1 MDFLLDALTDWLKEM
16 LVGGI
21 MSNLSGMFDSVNQQV
36 ADIATQVGQT
46 PQGWNGSIFSMIQN
60 LSNSIMVPI
69 AGVILAIVMT
79 LELIQMI
86 TDKNNLHD
94 VDTWMIFKW
103 VFKSA
108 AAILIVSNTWNI
120 VMGVFDAA
128 QSVVAQAAGIIGS
141 DASID
146 ISSVMTDME
155 SRLMDMDLGPLFG
168 LWFQSLF
175 IGITMWAL
183 YICIFIVI
191 YGRMIE
197 IYLVTSVAP
206 IPMATM
212 MGKEWGGMATIG
224 LSKPYYAIYAE
235 AGGVVS
241 YSDGAVM
248 GKATEANISI
258 ETTEDNNL
266 YGDNG
271 LAETDRRFAN
281 GTLTL
286 STTDLS
292 QEVSKAILG
301 LTEQAITGIDGVTD
315 TSVKELV
322 YDDAQVTPYLGVGFI
337 IKKKVNGV
345 YKWRGVVLPKIM
357 FSVPEDAATTQG
369 ESIEWQTPE
378 LTGAIMRDDSATH
391 VWKKEA
397 TFTTEA
403 QAEAYIKARLGIT
416 A

>member
-1 MDFLLDALTDWLKEM
+1 
-16 LVGGI
+16 
-21 MSNLSGMFDSVNQQV
+21 
-36 ADIATQVGQT
+36 
-46 PQGWNGSIFSMIQN
+46 
-60 LSNSIMVPI
+60 
-69 AGVILAIVMT
+69 
-79 LELIQMI
+79 
-86 TDKNNLHD
+86 
-94 VDTWMIFKW
+94 
-103 VFKSA
+103 
-108 AAILIVSNTWNI
+108 
-120 VMGVFDAA
+120 
-128 QSVVAQAAGIIGS
+128 
-141 DASID
+141 
-146 ISSVMTDME
+146 
-155 SRLMDMDLGPLFG
+155 
-168 LWFQSLF
+168 
-175 IGITMWAL
+175 
-183 YICIFIVI
+183 
-191 YGRMIE
+191 
-197 IYLVTSVAP
+197 
-206 IPMATM
+206 
-212 MGKEWGGMATIG
+212 MATIG

-271 LAETDRRFAN
+271 LAETDRCFAN

-301 LTEQAITGIDGVTD
+301 LTEQAITGVDGVTD

-322 YDDAQVTPYLGVGFI
+322 YDDTQVTPYLGVGFI
-337 IKKKVNGV
+337 IKKKVNGA

-397 TFTTEA
+397 TFTSEA

>member
-1 MDFLLDALTDWLKEM
+1 
-16 LVGGI
+16 
-21 MSNLSGMFDSVNQQV
+21 
-36 ADIATQVGQT
+36 
-46 PQGWNGSIFSMIQN
+46 
-60 LSNSIMVPI
+60 
-69 AGVILAIVMT
+69 
-79 LELIQMI
+79 
-86 TDKNNLHD
+86 
-94 VDTWMIFKW
+94 
-103 VFKSA
+103 
-108 AAILIVSNTWNI
+108 
-120 VMGVFDAA
+120 
-128 QSVVAQAAGIIGS
+128 
-141 DASID
+141 
-146 ISSVMTDME
+146 
-155 SRLMDMDLGPLFG
+155 
-168 LWFQSLF
+168 
-175 IGITMWAL
+175 
-183 YICIFIVI
+183 
-191 YGRMIE
+191 
-197 IYLVTSVAP
+197 
-206 IPMATM
+206 
-212 MGKEWGGMATIG
+212 MATIG

-241 YSDGAVM
+241 YSEGAVM

-301 LTEQAITGIDGVTD
+301 LTEQAITGVDGVTD

-322 YDDAQVTPYLGVGFI
+322 YDDTQVTPYLGVGFI
-337 IKKKVNGV
+337 IKKKVNGA

-397 TFTTEA
+397 TFTSEA

>member
-1 MDFLLDALTDWLKEM
+1 
-16 LVGGI
+16 
-21 MSNLSGMFDSVNQQV
+21 
-36 ADIATQVGQT
+36 
-46 PQGWNGSIFSMIQN
+46 
-60 LSNSIMVPI
+60 
-69 AGVILAIVMT
+69 
-79 LELIQMI
+79 
-86 TDKNNLHD
+86 
-94 VDTWMIFKW
+94 
-103 VFKSA
+103 
-108 AAILIVSNTWNI
+108 
-120 VMGVFDAA
+120 
-128 QSVVAQAAGIIGS
+128 
-141 DASID
+141 
-146 ISSVMTDME
+146 
-155 SRLMDMDLGPLFG
+155 
-168 LWFQSLF
+168 
-175 IGITMWAL
+175 
-183 YICIFIVI
+183 
-191 YGRMIE
+191 
-197 IYLVTSVAP
+197 
-206 IPMATM
+206 
-212 MGKEWGGMATIG
+212 MATIG

-322 YDDAQVTPYLGVGFI
+322 YDDTQVTPYLGVSFI
-337 IKKKVNGV
+337 IKKKVNGA

-391 VWKKEA
+391 AWKKEA
-397 TFTTEA
+397 TFTSEA

>member
-1 MDFLLDALTDWLKEM
+1 M
-16 LVGGI
+16 
-21 MSNLSGMFDSVNQQV
+21 
-36 ADIATQVGQT
+36 
-46 PQGWNGSIFSMIQN
+46 
-60 LSNSIMVPI
+60 
-69 AGVILAIVMT
+69 
-79 LELIQMI
+79 
-86 TDKNNLHD
+86 
-94 VDTWMIFKW
+94 
-103 VFKSA
+103 
-108 AAILIVSNTWNI
+108 
-120 VMGVFDAA
+120 
-128 QSVVAQAAGIIGS
+128 
-141 DASID
+141 
-146 ISSVMTDME
+146 
-155 SRLMDMDLGPLFG
+155 
-168 LWFQSLF
+168 
-175 IGITMWAL
+175 
-183 YICIFIVI
+183 
-191 YGRMIE
+191 
-197 IYLVTSVAP
+197 
-206 IPMATM
+206 
-212 MGKEWGGMATIG
+212 
-224 LSKPYYAIYAE
+224 SKPYYAIYAE

-337 IKKKVNGV
+337 IKKKVNGA
-345 YKWRGVVLPKIM
+345 YKWRGVVLPKVM

-378 LTGAIMRDDSATH
+378 LTGTIMRDDSATH

-403 QAEAYIKARLGIT
+403 QAEAYIKARLGI
-416 A
+416 AA

>member
-1 MDFLLDALTDWLKEM
+1 
-16 LVGGI
+16 
-21 MSNLSGMFDSVNQQV
+21 
-36 ADIATQVGQT
+36 
-46 PQGWNGSIFSMIQN
+46 
-60 LSNSIMVPI
+60 
-69 AGVILAIVMT
+69 
-79 LELIQMI
+79 
-86 TDKNNLHD
+86 
-94 VDTWMIFKW
+94 
-103 VFKSA
+103 
-108 AAILIVSNTWNI
+108 
-120 VMGVFDAA
+120 
-128 QSVVAQAAGIIGS
+128 
-141 DASID
+141 
-146 ISSVMTDME
+146 
-155 SRLMDMDLGPLFG
+155 
-168 LWFQSLF
+168 
-175 IGITMWAL
+175 
-183 YICIFIVI
+183 
-191 YGRMIE
+191 
-197 IYLVTSVAP
+197 
-206 IPMATM
+206 
-212 MGKEWGGMATIG
+212 MATIG

-258 ETTEDNNL
+258 ETTKDNNL

-322 YDDAQVTPYLGVGFI
+322 YDDGQVTPYLGVGFI

>member
-1 MDFLLDALTDWLKEM
+1 
-16 LVGGI
+16 
-21 MSNLSGMFDSVNQQV
+21 
-36 ADIATQVGQT
+36 
-46 PQGWNGSIFSMIQN
+46 
-60 LSNSIMVPI
+60 
-69 AGVILAIVMT
+69 
-79 LELIQMI
+79 
-86 TDKNNLHD
+86 
-94 VDTWMIFKW
+94 
-103 VFKSA
+103 
-108 AAILIVSNTWNI
+108 
-120 VMGVFDAA
+120 
-128 QSVVAQAAGIIGS
+128 
-141 DASID
+141 
-146 ISSVMTDME
+146 
-155 SRLMDMDLGPLFG
+155 
-168 LWFQSLF
+168 
-175 IGITMWAL
+175 
-183 YICIFIVI
+183 
-191 YGRMIE
+191 
-197 IYLVTSVAP
+197 
-206 IPMATM
+206 
-212 MGKEWGGMATIG
+212 MATIG
-224 LSKPYYAIYAE
+224 LSKPYYAIYSE
-235 AGGVVS
+235 TGGVVS

-292 QEVSKAILG
+292 QSVSAAILG
-301 LTEQAITGIDGVTD
+301 IKETELTGIDGVTD

-322 YDDAQVTPYLGVGFI
+322 YDDLQQSPYLGIGFI
-337 IKKKVNGV
+337 IKKKVNGAD
-345 YKWRGVVLPKIM
+345 KWRGVVLPKVM

>member
-1 MDFLLDALTDWLKEM
+1 
-16 LVGGI
+16 
-21 MSNLSGMFDSVNQQV
+21 
-36 ADIATQVGQT
+36 
-46 PQGWNGSIFSMIQN
+46 
-60 LSNSIMVPI
+60 
-69 AGVILAIVMT
+69 
-79 LELIQMI
+79 
-86 TDKNNLHD
+86 
-94 VDTWMIFKW
+94 
-103 VFKSA
+103 
-108 AAILIVSNTWNI
+108 
-120 VMGVFDAA
+120 
-128 QSVVAQAAGIIGS
+128 
-141 DASID
+141 
-146 ISSVMTDME
+146 
-155 SRLMDMDLGPLFG
+155 
-168 LWFQSLF
+168 
-175 IGITMWAL
+175 
-183 YICIFIVI
+183 
-191 YGRMIE
+191 
-197 IYLVTSVAP
+197 
-206 IPMATM
+206 
-212 MGKEWGGMATIG
+212 MATIG

-315 TSVKELV
+315 TSGKELV

-337 IKKKVNGV
+337 IKKKVNGA
-345 YKWRGVVLPKIM
+345 YKWRGVVLPKVM

-378 LTGAIMRDDSATH
+378 LTGTIMRDDSATH

-403 QAEAYIKARLGIT
+403 QAEAYIKARLGI
-416 A
+416 AA

>member
-1 MDFLLDALTDWLKEM
+1 
-16 LVGGI
+16 
-21 MSNLSGMFDSVNQQV
+21 
-36 ADIATQVGQT
+36 
-46 PQGWNGSIFSMIQN
+46 
-60 LSNSIMVPI
+60 
-69 AGVILAIVMT
+69 
-79 LELIQMI
+79 
-86 TDKNNLHD
+86 
-94 VDTWMIFKW
+94 
-103 VFKSA
+103 
-108 AAILIVSNTWNI
+108 
-120 VMGVFDAA
+120 
-128 QSVVAQAAGIIGS
+128 
-141 DASID
+141 
-146 ISSVMTDME
+146 
-155 SRLMDMDLGPLFG
+155 
-168 LWFQSLF
+168 
-175 IGITMWAL
+175 
-183 YICIFIVI
+183 
-191 YGRMIE
+191 
-197 IYLVTSVAP
+197 
-206 IPMATM
+206 
-212 MGKEWGGMATIG
+212 MATIG
-224 LSKPYYAIYAE
+224 LSKPYYAIYSE

-241 YSDGAVM
+241 YSGGAVM

-337 IKKKVNGV
+337 IKKKVNGA
-345 YKWRGVVLPKIM
+345 YKWRGVVLPKVM

-391 VWKKEA
+391 MWKREA

-403 QAEAYIKARLGIT
+403 QAEAYIKNRLSIT
-416 A
+416 VAA

>member
-1 MDFLLDALTDWLKEM
+1 
-16 LVGGI
+16 
-21 MSNLSGMFDSVNQQV
+21 
-36 ADIATQVGQT
+36 
-46 PQGWNGSIFSMIQN
+46 
-60 LSNSIMVPI
+60 
-69 AGVILAIVMT
+69 
-79 LELIQMI
+79 
-86 TDKNNLHD
+86 
-94 VDTWMIFKW
+94 
-103 VFKSA
+103 
-108 AAILIVSNTWNI
+108 
-120 VMGVFDAA
+120 
-128 QSVVAQAAGIIGS
+128 
-141 DASID
+141 
-146 ISSVMTDME
+146 
-155 SRLMDMDLGPLFG
+155 
-168 LWFQSLF
+168 
-175 IGITMWAL
+175 
-183 YICIFIVI
+183 
-191 YGRMIE
+191 
-197 IYLVTSVAP
+197 
-206 IPMATM
+206 
-212 MGKEWGGMATIG
+212 MATIG
-224 LSKPYYAIYAE
+224 LSKPYYAISAE

-322 YDDAQVTPYLGVGFI
+322 YDDTQVTPYLGVGFI
-337 IKKKVNGV
+337 IKKKVNGA

-391 VWKKEA
+391 AWKKEA
-397 TFTTEA
+397 TFTSEA

>member
-1 MDFLLDALTDWLKEM
+1 
-16 LVGGI
+16 
-21 MSNLSGMFDSVNQQV
+21 
-36 ADIATQVGQT
+36 
-46 PQGWNGSIFSMIQN
+46 
-60 LSNSIMVPI
+60 
-69 AGVILAIVMT
+69 
-79 LELIQMI
+79 
-86 TDKNNLHD
+86 
-94 VDTWMIFKW
+94 
-103 VFKSA
+103 
-108 AAILIVSNTWNI
+108 
-120 VMGVFDAA
+120 
-128 QSVVAQAAGIIGS
+128 
-141 DASID
+141 
-146 ISSVMTDME
+146 
-155 SRLMDMDLGPLFG
+155 
-168 LWFQSLF
+168 
-175 IGITMWAL
+175 
-183 YICIFIVI
+183 
-191 YGRMIE
+191 
-197 IYLVTSVAP
+197 
-206 IPMATM
+206 
-212 MGKEWGGMATIG
+212 MATIG

-337 IKKKVNGV
+337 IKKKVNGA
-345 YKWRGVVLPKIM
+345 YKWRGVVLPKVM

-403 QAEAYIKARLGIT
+403 QAESYIKARLGI
-416 A
+416 AA